1 MAWTVAAVPDQTG
14 RTFVVTGANT
24 GLGLE
29 VTSVLVRRG
38 ARVIMACRNLA
49 KGAAARERLLDDRSL
64 DPAGL
69 DLREVDVASL
79 ASVRAFVAGLA
90 GERIDVLVNNAGIMA
105 TPQAVS
111 ADGHEVQFA
120 TNVLGPFAL
129 TIGLLPQIADRVVWV
144 SSNAHRLGGLQLDDP
159 SFRHRRYNPWRAYGA
174 SKLADLLLAYE
185 MQRRLTLA
193 GSAVRSYAAHPGYS
207 LTELARH
214 QRFSSLP
221 GLGALQRTL
230 RIAQPA
236 AAGAWPLLMAA
247 TDPSLPGGSYVG
259 PSGRGEWAG
268 PPTIVASSPASH
280 DRDAQRTVWALCEGL
295 TGATSG
301 LPSS

>member
-1 MAWTVAAVPDQTG
+1 VPDQSG
-14 RTFVVTGANT
+14 RTVVVTGANT

-29 VTSVLVRRG
+29 VTSVLVHRG
-38 ARVIMACRNLA
+38 ARVVMACRNLA

-64 DPAGL
+64 DPGSL
-69 DLREVDVASL
+69 DLRQLDVASL
-79 ASVRAFVAGLA
+79 ASVREFVAGL
-90 GERIDVLVNNAGIMA
+90 GGQPIDVLVNNAGVMA
-105 TPQAVS
+105 TPKAVS
-111 ADGHEVQFA
+111 VDGHEVQFA

-129 TIGLLPQIADRVVWV
+129 TMSLLPQLTDRVVWV
-144 SSNAHRLGGLQLDDP
+144 ASNAHRLGGLELDDP
-159 SFRHRRYNPWRAYGA
+159 SFRHRRYNAWRAYGA
-174 SKLADLLLAYE
+174 TKLADLMLAYE

-193 GSAVRSYAAHPGYS
+193 GSTLRSYAAHPGYS

-214 QRFSSLP
+214 QRFSSIP
-221 GLGALQRTL
+221 GLDTVQRTL

-280 DRDAQRTVWALCEGL
+280 DRDAQRTLWALCEGL
-295 TGATSG
+295 TGVTSG